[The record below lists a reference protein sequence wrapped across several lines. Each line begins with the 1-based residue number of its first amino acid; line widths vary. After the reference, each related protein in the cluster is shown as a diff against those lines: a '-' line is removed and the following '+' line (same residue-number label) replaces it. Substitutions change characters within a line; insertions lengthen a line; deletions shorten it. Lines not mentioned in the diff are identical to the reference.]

1 MSTTVGNLID
11 RVFREYLDPNDDV
24 VSFTVLKDALTD
36 STSDTII
43 DYDATYLT
51 SEEEDAL
58 GTGAFLEVNNEIML
72 VSSLNT
78 TASQITVK
86 RAARG
91 TTIAAHSTGDTLKI
105 NPPFPRKVVFD
116 AISDQVENL
125 YPTLFAVETITATAD
140 TGYVLIGTHGQDVD
154 TNNYLVNPLKAI
166 SQYTDFSTG
175 SDSTGTIFSPVS
187 TQIVQLPNPFTY
199 TDSDGTSRTKRYTE
213 GPSVVNAL
221 QFYNISSGHT
231 VYVTFKK
238 KFIAPTSESST
249 LAGIGIE
256 TEYEPII
263 MAGVAAQI
271 ISGRDLPMVTQNYIT
286 ESLQAAVYPVGSST
300 SIRNSLLQYQQIL
313 INQARKNLR
322 ARYPESVSI
331 NGTHNPGI

>member
-11 RVFREYLDPNDDV
+11 RVFREYLEPNDDV

-105 NPPFPRKVVFD
+105 NP
-116 AISDQVENL
+116 
-125 YPTLFAVETITATAD
+125 
-140 TGYVLIGTHGQDVD
+140 
-154 TNNYLVNPLKAI
+154 
-166 SQYTDFSTG
+166 
-175 SDSTGTIFSPVS
+175 
-187 TQIVQLPNPFTY
+187 
-199 TDSDGTSRTKRYTE
+199 
-213 GPSVVNAL
+213 
-221 QFYNISSGHT
+221 
-231 VYVTFKK
+231 
-238 KFIAPTSESST
+238 
-249 LAGIGIE
+249 
-256 TEYEPII
+256 
-263 MAGVAAQI
+263 
-271 ISGRDLPMVTQNYIT
+271 
-286 ESLQAAVYPVGSST
+286 
-300 SIRNSLLQYQQIL
+300 
-313 INQARKNLR
+313 
-322 ARYPESVSI
+322 
-331 NGTHNPGI
+331 